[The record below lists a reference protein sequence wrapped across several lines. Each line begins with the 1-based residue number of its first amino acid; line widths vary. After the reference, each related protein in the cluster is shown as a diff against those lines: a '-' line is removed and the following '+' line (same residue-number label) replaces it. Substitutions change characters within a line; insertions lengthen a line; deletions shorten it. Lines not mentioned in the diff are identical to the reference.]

1 MTIQAFSEII
11 PDVRNEKNKIY
22 QSNELVF
29 ISIVSV
35 ICGADTWNEIESFAK
50 THEDYFKKR
59 LPGLVSVPSHDTLS
73 RFFSILD
80 IEWFEECFRLWVGD
94 ICRSIP
100 GVVAIDGKAVCN
112 SQSKTGM
119 KSKLYMVSAW
129 SVSNGICLG
138 QKKVEEKSNEITAI
152 PELIKLL
159 DIENCIITIDAI
171 GCQKSIAKLIIENKA
186 DYILCAKDNQEA
198 LKERIKLNLSEDMRY
213 YLCHA
218 KRNFEQN
225 EGHGRSEYRECV
237 CIDAKNLQCFLKGW
251 TGIKTLAMINSIR
264 KMGDKE
270 PVLETKYYISSL
282 EPDPVTI
289 LKSVRSHWAVE
300 NNLHWVLDV
309 GFREDDDRKT
319 GNAAINFSA
328 ISKLALM
335 LLKQS
340 DIKLGMA
347 GKRKTCGWDEKS
359 RDKVI
364 GIERITNTVNK

>member
-129 SVSNGICLG
+129 
-138 QKKVEEKSNEITAI
+138 
-152 PELIKLL
+152 
-159 DIENCIITIDAI
+159 
-171 GCQKSIAKLIIENKA
+171 
-186 DYILCAKDNQEA
+186 
-198 LKERIKLNLSEDMRY
+198 
-213 YLCHA
+213 
-218 KRNFEQN
+218 
-225 EGHGRSEYRECV
+225 V
-237 CIDAKNLQCFLKGW
+237 CIQRYMSW
-251 TGIKTLAMINSIR
+251 S
-264 KMGDKE
+264 KE
-270 PVLETKYYISSL
+270 S
-282 EPDPVTI
+282 
-289 LKSVRSHWAVE
+289 R
-300 NNLHWVLDV
+300 
-309 GFREDDDRKT
+309 
-319 GNAAINFSA
+319 
-328 ISKLALM
+328 
-335 LLKQS
+335 
-340 DIKLGMA
+340 
-347 GKRKTCGWDEKS
+347 GK
-359 RDKVI
+359 I
-364 GIERITNTVNK
+364 Q